1 MEKLFINDDF
11 CSFFCSGF
19 DNMNYAGVEDQIKFY
34 AHGATAILFNMN
46 AQRAYFNSN
55 VWTRAWD
62 GVTDGEDGKLY
73 FGGRELI
80 DQKPEPALYT
90 FIRNSRE
97 LAKNVPDI
105 FETRYRLCHK
115 YDVEMWHSM
124 RMNDV
129 HWVPDD
135 TLPQH
140 SRFWKEHPE
149 FRRAAYRKPLSSI
162 WDDQALDFTHPEV
175 CDYTFSLIAEYLEHE
190 CDGLE
195 LDFLRSYPYF
205 LPGGSDAGREIM
217 NNLMRRIRKETE
229 KAAAKFGHPV
239 QILVRVAPD
248 PADNLRQG
256 MDVKLWA
263 EEGLFDIAAPCA
275 PQPGAT
281 DSNIPV
287 ELWKQILPDGIPVTP
302 GIDMGV
308 SSGYPGG
315 FLRSNK
321 ETDAGMAA
329 AYYYRG
335 ADGAYLYNHFYS
347 GCGYVNREE
356 EKITY
361 SFIGNKERTYAA
373 VRRTPA
379 VKKYPVQP
387 GFCGMN
393 TFFPLAWKG
402 SGIYNE
408 IDAGGATSGRTGYVL
423 IGSKNPMQDAE
434 IRLNTVV
441 CTRAD
446 AELPP
451 EWDLPKLEHFAFFR
465 VPEGVLHDGMNGID
479 VINRSAEADFE
490 LNWMELD
497 VL

>member
-1 MEKLFINDDF
+1 MERLFINDDF
-11 CSFFCSGF
+11 CCFSHSGF
-19 DNMNYAGVEDQIKFY
+19 DNMNCDGVEDQIRFY
-34 AHGATAILFNMN
+34 ANGATAVLFNMN
-46 AQRAYFNSN
+46 AQRAYFNSK

-73 FGGRELI
+73 YEGKEVI
-80 DQKPEPALYT
+80 DYTPEPPLYT
-90 FIRNSRE
+90 MIRNSRE

-115 YDVEMWHSM
+115 YGMEMWHSM

-195 LDFLRSYPYF
+195 LDFLRSTPYF
-205 LPGGSDAGREIM
+205 LPGGADAGREIM
-217 NNLMRRIRKETE
+217 NRLMRRIRKETE
-229 KAAAKFGHPV
+229 KAAEKFGHPV

-248 PADNLRQG
+248 PAENLRHG
-256 MDVKLWA
+256 LDVLQWVK
-263 EEGLFDIAAPCA
+263 EGLCDIVAPCA

-281 DSNIPV
+281 DPFIPV
-287 ELWKQILPDGIPVTP
+287 ELWKLLLPANIPVTP
-302 GIDMGV
+302 GIDMGI

-315 FLRSNK
+315 FLRSCK

-347 GCGYVNREE
+347 GCGYVNRQDQ
-356 EKITY
+356 KITY
-361 SFIGNKERTYAA
+361 SFLGNRERTYAA
-373 VRRTPA
+373 PRRTPA
-379 VKKYPVQP
+379 TAKYSILP
-387 GFCGMN
+387 GQRSMT

-402 SGIYNE
+402 SGVYNE
-408 IDAGGATSGRTGYVL
+408 IDAGGATAGRTGYIL
-423 IGSKNPMQDAE
+423 IGSQTAMPDLE
-434 IRLNTVV
+434 IKLNTVT
-441 CTRAD
+441 CERAD
-446 AELPP
+446 NAIPAD
-451 EWDLPKLEHFAFFR
+451 WTLPKLPYFAFFR
-465 VPEGVLHDGMNGID
+465 VPDGVLHDGTNGID
-479 VINRSAEADFE
+479 VINRSIEADVE